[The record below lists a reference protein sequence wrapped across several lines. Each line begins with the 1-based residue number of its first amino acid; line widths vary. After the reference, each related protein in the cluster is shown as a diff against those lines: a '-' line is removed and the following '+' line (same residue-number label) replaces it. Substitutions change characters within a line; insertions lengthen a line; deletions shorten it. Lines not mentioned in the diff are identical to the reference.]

1 MTRSDFKQWLYRGQQ
16 WLYRG
21 QRPNWIAR
29 MLNRAWAAIFSSGIM
44 PDYMVTLE
52 VTGRTSGRTVS
63 LPVVVAVVNGQ
74 RYLVSMLGENVQWVH
89 NVRAAGGRAVLQRH
103 GREEVH
109 LEEVPADQ
117 RAPILKAYLQ
127 RAPGARPHVPV
138 NKDAPIAE
146 FEKVAA
152 AFPVFRVASH
162 KTVQPTQPGGNTRHS
177 FTNSGSAGSVGN
189 SG

>member
-1 MTRSDFKQWLYRGQQ
+1 MTISDFTR

-29 MLNRAWAAIFSSGIM
+29 MLNRAWAAVASSGVVSN
-44 PDYMVTLE
+44 YLVTLE
-52 VTGRTSGRTVS
+52 VTGRKSGRTVS
-63 LPVVVAVVNGQ
+63 LPMVVAVVDGQ
-74 RYLVSMLGENVQWVH
+74 RYLVSMLGENVNWVQ
-89 NVRAAGGRAVLQRH
+89 NIRAAGGKAVLH
-103 GREEVH
+103 SGGREEVH

-117 RAPILKAYLQ
+117 RAPILRAYLQ
-127 RAPGARPHVPV
+127 RAPGARPHLPV

-162 KTVQPTQPGGNTRHS
+162 KKVQPTQPGGDARHPFS
-177 FTNSGSAGSVGN
+177 NF
-189 SG
+189 